1 MNKRLTSSQ
10 EGETKVRKPDV
21 TEFEMTLKLDN
32 TPRTNDI
39 EVVDVDG
46 AQLATG
52 SRSSCWAMLATC
64 VAMELQPEKPTRLT
78 A

>member
-1 MNKRLTSSQ
+1 MNERLTSSQ
-10 EGETKVRKPDV
+10 QGETKLRNTDV
-21 TEFEMTLKLDN
+21 TKFEMTLKLDN

-39 EVVDVDG
+39 EVIDVDG

-64 VAMELQPEKPTRLT
+64 VAMELLPEKPNRL
-78 A
+78 AA